1 MHLGWSAR
9 RINFNLVIQKRS
21 FGFTGYSENWDILP
35 LPGYPFQDA
44 VALSVKRIEMIAE
57 IYR

>member
-1 MHLGWSAR
+1 MHLWWNTR

-21 FGFTGYSENWDILP
+21 FGIMGYSKNWVILP

-44 VALSVKRIEMIAE
+44 VAVSLKRIEMKSE
-57 IYR
+57 VYR